1 MRPVWIGEG
10 ETVCANCA
18 HYVQHYIL
26 SSCRPSG
33 FIAANAGHCV
43 YPRVKD
49 RKPGA
54 CGCEHFKEKRGE
66 TDA

>member
-1 MRPVWIGEG
+1 M
-10 ETVCANCA
+10 
-18 HYVQHYIL
+18 
-26 SSCRPSG
+26 SG

>member
-1 MRPVWIGEG
+1 MDRGRRNGVRELCTLCPALHTRQVSPG
-10 ETVCANCA
+10 
-18 HYVQHYIL
+18 
-26 SSCRPSG
+26 G